1 MPAPLFFAVPAAVGI
16 GISKK
21 AENKRK
27 QAAANE
33 YSQKYPLLDD
43 LGSME
48 SSFAAAKNELKNLN
62 NMVATT
68 AGAKRVK
75 ERNKSALTKWT
86 LIMSGH
92 IKDLKAGM
100 NVASSQ
106 VAPLPAQ
113 PVSQDVVPPVAAPV
127 APAQEVVAAVEK
139 TEGEVSAETAK
150 KGVNWLLIGGV
161 ALGAFV
167 IYKMIKK

>member
-1 MPAPLFFAVPAAVGI
+1 MPAPFLLVPTGI
-16 GISKK
+16 GVAVSKK

-27 QAAANE
+27 QAASNE
-33 YSQKYPLLDD
+33 FSKRYPLTDD
-43 LGSME
+43 LGAME
-48 SSFAAAKNELKNLN
+48 ASLASAKLELKNLN
-62 NMVATT
+62 NMPAST

-75 ERNKSALTKWT
+75 NRNSTLLSKWT
-86 LIMSGH
+86 LVMSGH

-106 VAPLPAQ
+106 SAPTPAQ
-113 PVSQDVVPPVAAPV
+113 T
-127 APAQEVVAAVEK
+127 EVVATVAPVVAQQEAVAVAE
-139 TEGEVSAETAK
+139 SADGGMTAESTK

-167 IYKMIKK
+167 IYKLIKK

>member
-16 GISKK
+16 GVSKK

-33 YSQKYPLLDD
+33 FSKRYPLVDD
-43 LGSME
+43 LGTME
-48 SSFAAAKNELKNLN
+48 ASLAAAKLELKNLN
-62 NMVATT
+62 NMAAKT

-75 ERNKSALTKWT
+75 ARNIDLLSKWT
-86 LIMSGH
+86 LVMSGH
-92 IKDLKAGM
+92 VKDLKAGI

-106 VAPLPAQ
+106 VAPAPAQ
-113 PVSQDVVPPVAAPV
+113 PVAEAPAPSVAAPV
-127 APAQEVVAAVEK
+127 APAQEVVAAETVG
-139 TEGEVSAETAK
+139 TEISAETPK

-161 ALGAFV
+161 AVGVFV
-167 IYKMIKK
+167 VYKMLKK